1 MAEVGGPGAGGGGTP
16 STDGGGGC
24 CCGGGGYKP
33 FGAVRGTLGPKMFPG
48 IGGILGGAGP
58 LPVGWMLAAT
68 VGIMRPGMG
77 CPGIMEP
84 GPGI

>member
-1 MAEVGGPGAGGGGTP
+1 MPL
-16 STDGGGGC
+16 
-24 CCGGGGYKP
+24 
-33 FGAVRGTLGPKMFPG
+33 GAVRVTRGPKMFPG
-48 IGGILGGAGP
+48 IGGIPGGGGP
-58 LPVGWMLAAT
+58 LPGGWMLAAT